1 MRVTVLVNADIRTMD
16 RKRPRAEAVSFAR
29 GRIVEVGK
37 ERAVLAKAGDN
48 ARLLDA
54 GGRTVLPGFIDCH
67 THFLSLGV
75 WSNRLDLSA
84 TRSLS
89 DLLDAVKN
97 RAFGEVKRAGAGKGN
112 HARGR
117 MLGAGLVI
125 VAGRNFGV
133 GSSRE
138 QAPIALKAA
147 GISAVVA
154 GSFGRI
160 FFRNAINLGLPVL
173 KCPGA
178 ADAVKDGET
187 VTVDIAGGIVRRG
200 RGAPVLECEPLPPF
214 LLEILEDGGLVAHV
228 RRRFPYGKT

>member
-1 MRVTVLVNADIRTMD
+1 LNVLGIALVLGDDISTDAIIAGKYCRMADLERLAPHALESVVPDLAGRV
-16 RKRPRAEAVSFAR
+16 KRAGAR
-29 GRIVEVGK
+29 
-37 ERAVLAKAGDN
+37 
-48 ARLLDA
+48 
-54 GGRTVLPGFIDCH
+54 
-67 THFLSLGV
+67 
-75 WSNRLDLSA
+75 
-84 TRSLS
+84 
-89 DLLDAVKN
+89 
-97 RAFGEVKRAGAGKGN
+97 EVKRAGAGKGN